1 MLSENGA
8 ARKQGE
14 PLSTSQPDTHGWLQG
29 HKRTGPEDGL
39 DDLLAGLEGLDSGV
53 PGDVDAIASAGSDSD
68 VGGESDDLSDSDSQG
83 GDGDSLTDEQS
94 EDDGDSGDEGLSD
107 LEGNE
112 GEEAAAP
119 KSVSAQQLL
128 AAPTGLGRASA
139 HADTSARAAVRK
151 RSVPADSDDASS
163 GSSADDDDSASAD
176 DSGSCDGDS
185 AGGHRHDA
193 PEADVQT
200 RARETS
206 DSRLVQQNAS
216 SAGVHVHAA
225 AAPRYVPPA
234 LRRGGAAQAART
246 SDRGELI
253 TAHQQELEG
262 VRKHIRSLLNRVAS
276 TNLGAIAK
284 QLADTF
290 AEVPRHLVIDAIVAS
305 TMQALAEGPRAV
317 DQFAAVTASLVTLIA
332 ASAPA
337 QDLLAKLLYA
347 VAEDLERARREK
359 DSIAASNLLRVVA
372 YLFVCTAIGT
382 QPHPVEI
389 FDCHHSCRIVEC
401 GSRQRARVQ
410 RANS

>member
-1 MLSENGA
+1 MLSGNEA

-39 DDLLAGLEGLDSGV
+39 DELLAGLEGLDSGV
-53 PGDVDAIASAGSDSD
+53 PGDVDANASAGSDSD

-83 GDGDSLTDEQS
+83 GDGDSLTDEQLQ
-94 EDDGDSGDEGLSD
+94 DDGDSGDEGFSD

-112 GEEAAAP
+112 GEESTATAP
-119 KSVSAQQLL
+119 KSASEPKLL
-128 AAPTGLGRASA
+128 AAPNGLGRASA
-139 HADTSARAAVRK
+139 HADTSARVAVRK
-151 RSVPADSDDASS
+151 HSVPADSDDASS
-163 GSSADDDDSASAD
+163 GSSADDDSASAD
-176 DSGSCDGDS
+176 DSGSSEGDS
-185 AGGHRHDA
+185 ADGNRHDA
-193 PEADVQT
+193 QKADAQAS
-200 RARETS
+200 ARQIS
-206 DSRLVQQNAS
+206 DARLVQQRAS

-234 LRRGGAAQAART
+234 LRRGGAAQAAAT
-246 SDRGELI
+246 SDRVEPN

-347 VAEDLERARREK
+347 VAEDLERARREE

-372 YLFVCTAIGT
+372 YLFVCKAIGT
-382 QPHPVEI
+382 PYPVGT
-389 FDCHHSCRIVEC
+389 FVRHCTCRGQLR
-401 GSRQRARVQ
+401 GSA
-410 RANS
+410 AACTA